1 MGGTLM
7 TVYRCNQCGTVAE
20 TTQTHNTT
28 AICANCQNNVQVYDT
43 VFYIKSLLQK
53 YFAVSKELKAL
64 KENNVVNIVEIGES
78 IGKAKQAEKHTQQ
91 NQTNQAKASKV
102 KNKKP
107 IQEALNNTDFFAN
120 KQQHDEIKKYLDG
133 KNITATFDYS
143 AVDMSGYFDE
153 AAELIGENFSILE
166 KHLKTIRYLYSN
178 SKQNFVIDCIN
189 LPQQQIYKLQKIF
202 KQLFEYTMFVKYI
215 YQSNDKKI
223 RLTLNMA
230 EPVKK
235 FFLGSWLE
243 WFALIKLLKETHT
256 QGKKF
261 SIARSVIIEHSNGDK
276 HEFDIVFKPE
286 NQIPIFIEC
295 KSGEFRQHLDKF
307 IRICKKIN
315 IPTKN
320 WLVLAAE
327 IDKKQADAFEKM
339 YPVRFCDLSHF
350 VEKVKP
356 LI

>member
-1 MGGTLM
+1 MSI
-7 TVYRCNQCGTVAE
+7 YRCNQCGTIAE

-28 AICANCQNNVQVYDT
+28 AICAKCQNNVQVYDT
-43 VFYIKSLLQK
+43 VFYIQALLKQ

-64 KENNVVNIVEIGES
+64 KENNANIVEKNES
-78 IGKAKQAEKHTQQ
+78 VKQSQQVAKTHNPQQ
-91 NQTNQAKASKV
+91 NQAQTSKTT
-102 KNKKP
+102 NKKP
-107 IQEALNNTDFFAN
+107 VQAALNNTDFFAN
-120 KQQHDEIKKYLDG
+120 KQQHDEIKKYLDS
-133 KNITATFDYS
+133 KNIVATFDYS

-153 AAELIGENFSILE
+153 SAELIGENFSLLE
-166 KHLKTIRYLYSN
+166 KHLKTLRYLYSN
-178 SKQNFVIDCIN
+178 NKQTLTIDCIN
-189 LPQQQIYKLQKIF
+189 LPQQQTQKLQKIF
-202 KQLFEYTMFVKYI
+202 KQLFEYTMFAKYI
-215 YQSNDKKI
+215 YHSNDKKI

-243 WFALIKLLKETHT
+243 WFALIKLLKETHA

-261 SIARSVIIEHSNGDK
+261 SIARSVIIQHSNGDK

-286 NQIPIFIEC
+286 NKMPIFIEC

-327 IDKKQADAFEKM
+327 IDKAQADAFEKM
-339 YPVRFCDLSHF
+339 YPVRFCDLNHF